1 MGLVDRIITMKN
13 FTYFRPTTPEQAVAL
28 LEARWGNTEMLAGG
42 TDLLALQKQYI
53 AQPNRVV
60 SLNGIAGLRTINIGD
75 RSVTI
80 GAGVTLAMITG
91 HADLRRLFPAL
102 TSAANE
108 IAGPQVRNMGTLGGN
123 LCQRNRCWYF
133 RDEYSPCLL
142 RGGARCSAI
151 EGENKYHAIFTENHR
166 CVIASPSTLATG
178 LIALGA
184 SAEVLGP
191 QNRRRSVEIANFY
204 QAPTAANEREHVL
217 AANELVT
224 SVTIPVRSL
233 NNAAYEVR
241 QKQATDWPI
250 VQAAVAFAG
259 GRNGANATNVKIVL
273 SQVAPTPYVATAAGR
288 ALDGRAVTEATA
300 TAAGRAAVEGARPLG
315 QNAYKVRLAEVAVKR
330 AILLAAG
337 IRPYWE

>member
-1 MGLVDRIITMKN
+1 
-13 FTYFRPTTPEQAVAL
+13 L

-42 TDLLALQKQYI
+42 TDLLSLQKQYV
-53 AQPNRVV
+53 AQPGRVV
-60 SLNGIAGLRTINIGD
+60 SLNGIAGLQTIVVGQ
-75 RSVTI
+75 RSVSI
-80 GAGVTLAMITG
+80 GAGVTLARIADHT
-91 HADLRRLFPAL
+91 DLRRLFPAL
-102 TSAANE
+102 TSAAND
-108 IAGPQVRNMGTLGGN
+108 IAGPQVRNVGTLGGN

-151 EGENKYHAIFTENHR
+151 EGENKYHAIFTQNHR

-191 QNRRRSVEIANFY
+191 QGRRRTVELATFFN
-204 QAPTAANEREHVL
+204 APTGPNDREHNL

-250 VQAAVAFAG
+250 VQCAVAFAG
-259 GRNGANATNVKIVL
+259 GRNGEKATGVKIVL
-273 SQVAPTPYVATAAGR
+273 SQVAPTPILSAA
-288 ALDGRAVTEATA
+288 ANRAVEGQAITDAIA
-300 TAAGRAAVEGARPLG
+300 TAAGRAAGEGAKPLS
-315 QNAYKVRLAEVAVKR
+315 QNGYKVKLVEVAVKR
-330 AILLAAG
+330 ALLLAAG
-337 IRPYWE
+337 ARPYWEV